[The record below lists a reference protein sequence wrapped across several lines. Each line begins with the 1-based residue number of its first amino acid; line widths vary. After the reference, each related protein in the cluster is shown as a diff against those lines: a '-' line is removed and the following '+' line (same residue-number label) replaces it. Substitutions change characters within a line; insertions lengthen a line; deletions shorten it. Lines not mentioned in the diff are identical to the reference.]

1 MENENSSSDTLK
13 AFAKKSGRYIEF
25 IKSPYEKSYVHWSS
39 RVWHQRKLYIP
50 NNPKGTSFFVSFAD
64 ARSVNL
70 NSEDVLYS
78 GVFIPI
84 LLPSAAR
91 ITMRKKDILDKLN
104 VFNKKKFLKSGFSHF
119 DARVTIRGNDSL
131 SAQKLLKSRKVQ
143 DAIFEAF
150 NKEES
155 LAAGINTVNADF
167 VPQLKNH
174 SLFGIYSLSGW
185 ILEEE
190 LIEFLFHRMEEIR
203 ERLQG

>member
-1 MENENSSSDTLK
+1 MENKNSSSDILN
-13 AFAKKSGRYIEF
+13 AFAKKSGRTIEYI
-25 IKSPYEKSYVHWSS
+25 KAPYEKSVVHWVS

-50 NNPKGTSFFVSFAD
+50 NNPMGTSYFVSFAD

-84 LLPSAAR
+84 PLPSAAR

-104 VFNKKKFLKSGFSHF
+104 VFNKKKVLKSGFSHF

-143 DAIFEAF
+143 DAVLEAF
-150 NKEES
+150 SKEES

-167 VPQLKNH
+167 VPQLKGQ
-174 SLFGIYSLSGW
+174 SVFGIYSLNGW

-190 LIEFLFHRMEEIR
+190 LIEFLFGRMEEIR
-203 ERLQG
+203 ERLK

>member
-1 MENENSSSDTLK
+1 MENERTSYNTLK
-13 AFAKKSGRYIEF
+13 AFSKKSGRDIEF
-25 IKSPYEKSYVHWSS
+25 IKAPHEKSSVHWVS

-84 LLPSAAR
+84 PLPSAAR
-91 ITMRKKDILDKLN
+91 ISMRKKDILDKLN
-104 VFNKKKFLKSGFSHF
+104 VFNKKKFLRSGFRHF

-131 SAQKLLKSRKVQ
+131 NAQKLLKSRKVQ
-143 DAIFEAF
+143 DAILEAF

-155 LAAGINTVNADF
+155 LAAGMNTVNADF
-167 VPQLKNH
+167 VPQLKDQ
-174 SLFGIYSLSGW
+174 SVFGIYSLSGW

-190 LIEFLFHRMEEIR
+190 LIEFLFERMEEIR
-203 ERLQG
+203 ERLKG